1 MFSILADETKDASKH
16 EQMCFVVRF
25 VNMSKGEIHE
35 HFLTYVEAKSLN
47 AASLST
53 YMYIKDLLCKFDLD
67 FLKIAS
73 QGNDGASI
81 ISGRGV
87 GIQAKVR

>member
-53 YMYIKDLLCKFDLD
+53 YMYIKDLLC
-67 FLKIAS
+67 
-73 QGNDGASI
+73 
-81 ISGRGV
+81 
-87 GIQAKVR
+87 